1 MRTLVLLSV
10 GLLFGFGCHGES
22 GSESNPRSPTIFD
35 LDPGPNETCTAW
47 EPNPTADSI
56 SLEPLASSGWQRSV
70 FALQH
75 ERYPS
80 RWYIAE
86 QRGVVSYFDAE
97 SGARG
102 TVYDGRDSVLSH
114 EDPGGHYKEEQGLL
128 SRAFGPDVEN
138 SRLYLAYTV
147 GPNPGALVVAYLTLS
162 ADGQSVLEVEPVEV
176 IRVEQPYANH
186 NGAHLEFGPDGYLYI
201 GVGDGGSGGD
211 PENHGQRPET
221 LLGTILR
228 IDVTTE
234 PYSIPEDNPFVGG
247 EGRDEIYAWGLRN
260 PWRFHFDPETG
271 LMWAGDVGQN
281 AYEEIDVIVKG
292 GNYGWNILEGE
303 SCYRV

>member
-1 MRTLVLLSV
+1 MNVIQADGILLSNEVSFRTLM
-10 GLLFGFGCHGES
+10 
-22 GSESNPRSPTIFD
+22 
-35 LDPGPNETCTAW
+35 
-47 EPNPTADSI
+47 
-56 SLEPLASSGWQRSV
+56 QR
-70 FALQH
+70 
-75 ERYPS
+75 
-80 RWYIAE
+80 
-86 QRGVVSYFDAE
+86 
-97 SGARG
+97 GARG
-102 TVYDGRDSVLSH
+102 TVYDGRESVLSH
-114 EDPGGHYKEEQGLL
+114 EDPGGHYKEEQGFL
-128 SRAFGPDVEN
+128 SLAFSPNVDN
-138 SRLYLAYTV
+138 PKLYLAYTV

-162 ADGQSVLEVEPVEV
+162 SDGEGVLEAAPVEV
-176 IRVEQPYANH
+176 LRVDQPYSNH

-234 PYSIPEDNPFVGG
+234 PYAVPQDNLCWSR
-247 EGRDEIYAWGLRN
+247 GRDEVYAWGLRN

-271 LMWAGDVGQN
+271 LMWAGDVGQD

-303 SCYRV
+303 SCYRIANCDSTVWCRRY